1 MDYKKKMTMKRRI
14 YMAVSALV
22 MICLLAACGGKAES
36 AGGKTAADQGKA
48 ADRPVRIG
56 VLQIA
61 DSFPLYVAEE
71 EGLFEENGLD
81 VEIVEFQSASDQ
93 SVAYEAGEL
102 DGMMTDMIVQSL
114 VNKSSEDGMKTV
126 AMAFGGDASEGR
138 FIVASSPDSEIKEP
152 AQLAGARIGISENT
166 MMEYLPGPY
175 TFILDK
181 RSIVPR
187 IITSGTSYVGV
198 RVPGNGLARRLAGIF
213 PITTTSANISD
224 DEVLTNP
231 SDILDQ
237 LDCDVD
243 LVIDVG
249 DLGPAKSS
257 TIVDLTSFK
266 PKIIRK

>member
-1 MDYKKKMTMKRRI
+1 MKVLKTSIDEIDEEIIFKAINVLADGGVVLYPTDTVYGLGANIFDKKAVKRVFEIKRRSYLKPLSI
-14 YMAVSALV
+14 LV
-22 MICLLAACGGKAES
+22 K
-36 AGGKTAADQGKA
+36 
-48 ADRPVRIG
+48 
-56 VLQIA
+56 
-61 DSFPLYVAEE
+61 
-71 EGLFEENGLD
+71 D
-81 VEIVEFQSASDQ
+81 VETIDL
-93 SVAYEAGEL
+93 VA
-102 DGMMTDMIVQSL
+102 
-114 VNKSSEDGMKTV
+114 K
-126 AMAFGGDASEGR
+126 
-138 FIVASSPDSEIKEP
+138 
-152 AQLAGARIGISENT
+152 ISMGQKNT

-198 RVPGNGLARRLAGIF
+198 RVPGNELARRLASIF

-237 LDCDVD
+237 LDCEVD
-243 LVIDVG
+243 MVIDVG

>member
-1 MDYKKKMTMKRRI
+1 MKVLKTSIDEIDEEIIFKAINVLADGGVVLYPTDTVYGLGANIFDKKAVKRVFEIKRRSYLKPLSI
-14 YMAVSALV
+14 LV
-22 MICLLAACGGKAES
+22 K
-36 AGGKTAADQGKA
+36 
-48 ADRPVRIG
+48 
-56 VLQIA
+56 
-61 DSFPLYVAEE
+61 
-71 EGLFEENGLD
+71 D
-81 VEIVEFQSASDQ
+81 VETIDL
-93 SVAYEAGEL
+93 VA
-102 DGMMTDMIVQSL
+102 
-114 VNKSSEDGMKTV
+114 K
-126 AMAFGGDASEGR
+126 
-138 FIVASSPDSEIKEP
+138 
-152 AQLAGARIGISENT
+152 ISMGQKNT

-231 SDILDQ
+231 PDILDQ

>member
-1 MDYKKKMTMKRRI
+1 MKVIKTGIDEIDEEIIFKAINVLADGGVVLYPTDTVYGLGANIFDKKAVKRVFEIKRRSYLKPLSI
-14 YMAVSALV
+14 LV
-22 MICLLAACGGKAES
+22 K
-36 AGGKTAADQGKA
+36 
-48 ADRPVRIG
+48 
-56 VLQIA
+56 
-61 DSFPLYVAEE
+61 
-71 EGLFEENGLD
+71 D
-81 VEIVEFQSASDQ
+81 VETIDL
-93 SVAYEAGEL
+93 VA
-102 DGMMTDMIVQSL
+102 
-114 VNKSSEDGMKTV
+114 K
-126 AMAFGGDASEGR
+126 
-138 FIVASSPDSEIKEP
+138 
-152 AQLAGARIGISENT
+152 ISMGQKNT

-231 SDILDQ
+231 PDILDQ